1 MTITL
6 PPFVCGVIV
15 TIGAELVALII
26 AGIVKTV
33 KKNKQRKSLYRK

>member
-6 PPFVCGVIV
+6 PPFVCGMIV

-26 AGIVKTV
+26 AGVIKSV
-33 KKNKQRKSLYRK
+33 KKKRKSFIRK

>member
-33 KKNKQRKSLYRK
+33 KKNK

>member
-33 KKNKQRKSLYRK
+33 KKNKQRKPLYRK